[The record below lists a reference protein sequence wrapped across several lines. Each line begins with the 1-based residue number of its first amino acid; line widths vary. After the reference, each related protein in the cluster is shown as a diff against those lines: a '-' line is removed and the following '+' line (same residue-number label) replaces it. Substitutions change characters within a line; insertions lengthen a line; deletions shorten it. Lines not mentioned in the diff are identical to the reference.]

1 MKMFNKNTNLD
12 KKRKDYKKLLNQSL
26 KKVVKKLSGK
36 VSKISL
42 FGSYARSYPHGKADL
57 FTDLDILIIGESDKP
72 FVERLGWIYSYLTL
86 PVDADILWYTPEEFE
101 KIKDKGFVKNI
112 LKDEIILYERKA
124 KIKRD

>member
-1 MKMFNKNTNLD
+1 MPDFESRLNN
-12 KKRKDYKKLLNQSL
+12 KRKEYKKLLDESL
-26 KKVVKKLSGK
+26 KRLVEKLSGK
-36 VSKISL
+36 VDKISL

-101 KIKDKGFVKNI
+101 KIKDRGFIRNI
-112 LKDEIILYERKA
+112 LKDEIVLYERKTE
-124 KIKRD
+124 IKKD